1 MEENKKKAL
10 EKKWKGV
17 VVKALTDESF
27 KTNLVTNP
35 IGVMKEHGL
44 AVPEECTV
52 AVGTGGRIVIQSPEN
67 ASDELKEEVKWWMWR
82 LDMTREFGTDE
93 QKGKD
98 SHFAMTPQ
106 EEE

>member
-1 MEENKKKAL
+1 MEENKKEAL

-27 KTNLVTNP
+27 KGKLVSDP
-35 IGVMKEHGL
+35 IGTMKEHGL
-44 AVPEECTV
+44 AVPEGCTV
-52 AVGTGGRIVIQSPEN
+52 AVGTGERIVIQSPEN
-67 ASDELKEEVKWWMWR
+67 ASDELKGEVKWWMWR
-82 LDMTREFGTDE
+82 LDMTREFGNDE
-93 QKGKD
+93 QKDKD